1 MWATEFALSS
11 LHEMCD
17 ESGYVHEDQASA
29 VVVQH
34 KSGKS
39 IAGTQSHSGI
49 LTNTLCLYN
58 TVSAVW
64 NIIKDI
70 GDIYAAQ

>member
-1 MWATEFALSS
+1 MLINVGRENVSKRICTSS

-17 ESGYVHEDQASA
+17 ESGYVHEDRVSA
-29 VVVQH
+29 VLVQH

-39 IAGTQSHSGI
+39 VAGTQSQSGI

-58 TVSAVW
+58 TVSAV
-64 NIIKDI
+64 
-70 GDIYAAQ
+70 